1 MLGRFK
7 GAHEQ
12 FLWKS
17 YILGYAPT
25 IKSNS
30 AKEPIEIAS
39 FSRDI
44 FHTAERLSGVEK
56 KEVLHQDGD
65 NKESDATSNAGV
77 SAPVRTPE
85 FKSSVWRLDLAIYI
99 L

>member
-30 AKEPIEIAS
+30 PKEPIEIAS
-39 FSRDI
+39 FSRDTSESETI
-44 FHTAERLSGVEK
+44 TADKSPLETAVE
-56 KEVLHQDGD
+56 E
-65 NKESDATSNAGV
+65 NC
-77 SAPVRTPE
+77 
-85 FKSSVWRLDLAIYI
+85 F
-99 L
+99 